1 MILSVVWSYWLG
13 VALVVPALAM
23 VVVTVLLYI
32 AKVSKPRY
40 PDR

>member
-23 VVVTVLLYI
+23 VVVTILLYI

>member
-1 MILSVVWSYWLG
+1 MMLSVVWSYWLA
-13 VALVVPALAM
+13 VALAIPALAM
-23 VVVTVLLYI
+23 VVVTIVLYV